1 MVTVLSHLAAC
12 CLGRNFDHT
21 RDVVDKSASPAANFA
36 FHFPPKV
43 NSHYQPP
50 VIDPYFLTR
59 KMSNYI
65 NFPPAPCT
73 IFDHIQLLYQK
84 PTPDLFVWGK
94 QFCLLWVR
102 FLSIP

>member
-1 MVTVLSHLAAC
+1 M
-12 CLGRNFDHT
+12 
-21 RDVVDKSASPAANFA
+21 DKSASPAVNFA

-43 NSHYQPP
+43 NSYYQPP
-50 VIDPYFLTR
+50 IVESYFLTP

-65 NFPPAPCT
+65 DFSPAKRT
-73 IFDHIQLLYQK
+73 IFEHIKLLYQK

-102 FLSIP
+102 FLSIPRHNC